1 MQPIIMLALVGVA
14 AMAMS
19 MGFLTNTFVL
29 NVQTLGVAE
38 EDLISP
44 IKTANVDLE
53 LTRLTAGPDGDATRT
68 HYHNVIHQCSF
79 HTFTTLG
86 TGSTII
92 CKLTDLD
99 DDVIAEG
106 KVVLA
111 RTLTGSSN
119 YMLIPIS
126 QQAYPFSHDV
136 QKVHD
141 VKIVVLG
148 PRPSTVAP

>member
-1 MQPIIMLALVGVA
+1 MLALVGVA

-44 IKTANVDLE
+44 IKTANIDFTISKIPGVSPNNPSE
-53 LTRLTAGPDGDATRT
+53 TVFKNR
-68 HYHNVIHQCSF
+68 IIKCSF
-79 HTFTTLG
+79 HTPTTLG
-86 TGSTII
+86 PSTTII
-92 CKLTDLD
+92 CKLTDAD

-111 RTLTGSSN
+111 RTLTGSSD
-119 YMLIPIS
+119 YLFIPINNL
-126 QQAYPFSHDV
+126 AYPNANDV

>member
-19 MGFLTNTFVL
+19 MRFLTNTFVL

-53 LTRLTAGPDGDATRT
+53 LTRLVAGPDGDSTRT

-86 TGSTII
+86 TCSTII

-111 RTLTGSSN
+111 RTLTGSSD
-119 YMLIPIS
+119 YMFIPIDNL
-126 QQAYPFSHDV
+126 AYPNANDV

-141 VKIVVLG
+141 VKIV
-148 PRPSTVAP
+148 

>member
-1 MQPIIMLALVGVA
+1 MLALVGVA

-53 LTRLTAGPDGDATRT
+53 LTRLTAGPDGDSTRT
-68 HYHNVIHQCSF
+68 HYHNVIDKCSF

-111 RTLTGSSN
+111 RTLTGSSD
-119 YMLIPIS
+119 YMFIPIDH
-126 QQAYPFSHDV
+126 QAYPFSHDV

-148 PRPSTVAP
+148 PRPSTAPEQ